1 MVKYVLERKAVI
13 SQQKIRQKMHVLQM
27 NTVLVSCKRSLTY
40 FVVLWET
47 VEMMMCFIFALIMEI
62 GLSVTKILVEIQS
75 DKNTSVTKRK
85 SRVRVSVTEQLRT
98 ARLMAIQIFN
108 QSRNILHFSILDN
121 APQMHL
127 IPEAKAFSDRNF
139 GTVIASD
146 HFCPNGGKPFAL
158 NMIEWPRFVTCHC
171 EDHCNWYKCRLEKPP
186 SECLNGVNASWKWD
200 KKGHYWVAQM
210 NSVNQ
215 TGNVGQIEASI
226 F

>member
-1 MVKYVLERKAVI
+1 MHA
-13 SQQKIRQKMHVLQM
+13 QKM
-27 NTVLVSCKRSLTY
+27 NIVLVLCKRSLTY
-40 FVVLWET
+40 FFVLWET
-47 VEMMMCFIFALIMEI
+47 VEMMMCFNFALTMEI
-62 GLSVTKILVEIQS
+62 GLSVTKILMEIQS

-85 SRVRVSVTEQLRT
+85 TRVRVSVTEQLMTTRSLI
-98 ARLMAIQIFN
+98 LMAIQIFN
-108 QSRNILHFSILDN
+108 QSQNMLYYLIIDN

-186 SECLNGVNASWKWD
+186 SDCLNGVNASWKWD
-200 KKGHYWVAQM
+200 EKGNYWVAQM

-215 TGNVGQIEASI
+215 TGNYGQIKASI